1 METDE
6 LKNIWQALA
15 KEKLIGNELAKEN
28 IERIITKKNSSLI
41 NNLSKKARTD
51 LIMNISSSIF
61 VFGAMILAA
70 IVNSAHA
77 AKMPLVAYIFLSLTI
92 FFYAF
97 KAIKT
102 NSRIKLLRMSFTTVS
117 MKDSFENLRQAFLKI
132 YKEES
137 VFSAITFIII
147 TLLANIVINEK
158 TDFSNF
164 NIISLQGIVLIASI
178 ISIITGPFVEKHLFK
193 KRFSVIFNDIEK
205 NINDLNSEN

>member
-28 IERIITKKNSSLI
+28 IERIINKKNSSLI

-51 LIMNISSSIF
+51 LIMNISSSVF
-61 VFGAMILAA
+61 VFGAMILATV
-70 IVNSAHA
+70 VNSQHA
-77 AKMPLVAYIFLSLTI
+77 VKMPLTAYLFLSLTI
-92 FFYAF
+92 FFFAF

-102 NSRIKLLRMSFTTVS
+102 SSRIKLLRLSFTTVS
-117 MKDSFENLRQAFLKI
+117 MKDSFEKLRQAFLKI

-137 VFSAITFIII
+137 IFSLVTFLII

-164 NIISLQGIVLIASI
+164 NILSLQGFTLIVSI
-178 ISIITGPFVEKHLFK
+178 ISIIAGPFVEKYLFK

-205 NINDLNSEN
+205 NINDLNSEK

>member
-28 IERIITKKNSSLI
+28 IERIINKKNSSLI
-41 NNLSKKARTD
+41 NNLTKKARTD
-51 LIMNISSSIF
+51 LIMNISSSVF
-61 VFGAMILAA
+61 VFGAMILATV
-70 IVNSAHA
+70 VNSQHA
-77 AKMPLVAYIFLSLTI
+77 AKMPLTAYLFLSLTI
-92 FFYAF
+92 FFFAF

-102 NSRIKLLRMSFTTVS
+102 NSRIKLLRLSFTTVS
-117 MKDSFENLRQAFLKI
+117 MKDSFEKLRQAFLKI

-137 VFSAITFIII
+137 IFSLVAFLVI

-164 NIISLQGIVLIASI
+164 NIFSLQGFTLIVSI
-178 ISIITGPFVEKHLFK
+178 ISIIAGPFVEKHLFK

>member
-28 IERIITKKNSSLI
+28 IERIINKKNSSLI

-51 LIMNISSSIF
+51 LIMNISSSVF
-61 VFGAMILAA
+61 VFGAMILATV
-70 IVNSAHA
+70 VNSQHA
-77 AKMPLVAYIFLSLTI
+77 VKMPLTAYLFLSLTI
-92 FFYAF
+92 FFFAF

-102 NSRIKLLRMSFTTVS
+102 SSRIKLLRLSFTTVS
-117 MKDSFENLRQAFLKI
+117 MKDSFEKLRQAFLKI

-137 VFSAITFIII
+137 IFSLVTFLVI

-164 NIISLQGIVLIASI
+164 NILSLQGFTLIVSI
-178 ISIITGPFVEKHLFK
+178 ISIIAGPFVEKYLFK

-205 NINDLNSEN
+205 NINDLNSEK

>member
-28 IERIITKKNSSLI
+28 IERIINKKNSSLI

-51 LIMNISSSIF
+51 LIMNISSSVF
-61 VFGAMILAA
+61 VFGAMILATV
-70 IVNSAHA
+70 VNSQHA
-77 AKMPLVAYIFLSLTI
+77 VKMPLTAYLFLSLTI
-92 FFYAF
+92 FFFAF

-102 NSRIKLLRMSFTTVS
+102 SSRIKLLRLSFTTVS
-117 MKDSFENLRQAFLKI
+117 MKDSFEKLRQAFLKI

-137 VFSAITFIII
+137 IFSLVTFLVI

-164 NIISLQGIVLIASI
+164 NIFSLQGFTLIVSI
-178 ISIITGPFVEKHLFK
+178 ISIIAGPFVEKYLFK

-205 NINDLNSEN
+205 NINDLNSEK